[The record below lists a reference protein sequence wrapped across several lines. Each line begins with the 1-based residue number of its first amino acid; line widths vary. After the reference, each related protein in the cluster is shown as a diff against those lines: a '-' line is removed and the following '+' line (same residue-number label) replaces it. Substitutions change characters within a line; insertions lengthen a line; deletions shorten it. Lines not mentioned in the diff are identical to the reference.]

1 MLMLKQC
8 KSVCIYKNNVNI
20 VSIGSNV
27 NNLNFYLVKHVLEH
41 PGTKGKACTFLLE
54 IWLRHDA
61 RCSY

>member
-8 KSVCIYKNNVNI
+8 KAVCIYKNNVNI

-54 IWLRHDA
+54 T
-61 RCSY
+61 